1 MPVRAGPPSSSH
13 TGENSRGCVN
23 LSCISTGTK
32 SLILHRLS
40 TIRKADFII
49 VLQEGRV
56 AERGTHD
63 ELMARR
69 GLYHALVHT
78 QTKEMDELV
87 ENEEEEEHFETL
99 NEDDDESGEHYNLD
113 EVA

>member
-1 MPVRAGPPSSSH
+1 M
-13 TGENSRGCVN
+13 
-23 LSCISTGTK
+23 
-32 SLILHRLS
+32 ILHRLS
-40 TIRKADFII
+40 TIRKADLII
-49 VLQEGRV
+49 VLREGRV

-87 ENEEEEEHFETL
+87 ENEEEEEEHFSPL
-99 NEDDDESGEHYNLD
+99 NEDGDESGEHFNLD

>member
-1 MPVRAGPPSSSH
+1 MIV
-13 TGENSRGCVN
+13 
-23 LSCISTGTK
+23 
-32 SLILHRLS
+32 
-40 TIRKADFII
+40 

-56 AERGTHD
+56 AETGTHD

-99 NEDDDESGEHYNLD
+99 NEHDDESGEHYNLD

>member
-1 MPVRAGPPSSSH
+1 MIV
-13 TGENSRGCVN
+13 
-23 LSCISTGTK
+23 
-32 SLILHRLS
+32 
-40 TIRKADFII
+40 

-63 ELMARR
+63 ELMAMR
-69 GLYHALVHT
+69 GIYHALVHT

-87 ENEEEEEHFETL
+87 ENEEEEHFAPL
-99 NEDDDESGEHYNLD
+99 NEDDELLQGDESGEQYNLD

>member
-1 MPVRAGPPSSSH
+1 MIV
-13 TGENSRGCVN
+13 
-23 LSCISTGTK
+23 
-32 SLILHRLS
+32 
-40 TIRKADFII
+40 

-87 ENEEEEEHFETL
+87 ENEEEEEHFETW
-99 NEDDDESGEHYNLD
+99 NKDDDMQTDESGEHYIICMRLR
-113 EVA
+113 EGLSRGGRYC

>member
-1 MPVRAGPPSSSH
+1 M
-13 TGENSRGCVN
+13 
-23 LSCISTGTK
+23 
-32 SLILHRLS
+32 
-40 TIRKADFII
+40 
-49 VLQEGRV
+49 

-63 ELMARR
+63 ELMERK

-87 ENEEEEEHFETL
+87 ENEEEEEYFAPL
-99 NEDDDESGEHYNLD
+99 NEDDELLQGDESGERCIHCSNLD

>member
-1 MPVRAGPPSSSH
+1 M
-13 TGENSRGCVN
+13 
-23 LSCISTGTK
+23 
-32 SLILHRLS
+32 ILHRLS
-40 TIRKADFII
+40 TVRKADMIV

-78 QTKEMDELV
+78 QTEEMDELV

-99 NEDDDESGEHYNLD
+99 NEDDDESGEHYKLND
-113 EVA
+113 

>member
-1 MPVRAGPPSSSH
+1 M
-13 TGENSRGCVN
+13 
-23 LSCISTGTK
+23 
-32 SLILHRLS
+32 ILHRLS
-40 TIRKADFII
+40 TIRKADLII

-56 AERGTHD
+56 VERGTHG

-69 GLYHALVHT
+69 GLYHALIHS

-99 NEDDDESGEHYNLD
+99 NEDGDESGEH

>member
-1 MPVRAGPPSSSH
+1 M
-13 TGENSRGCVN
+13 
-23 LSCISTGTK
+23 
-32 SLILHRLS
+32 ILHRLS
-40 TIRKADFII
+40 TVRKADLIV

-78 QTKEMDELV
+78 QTKELDDLV

-99 NEDDDESGEHYNLD
+99 NEDDDESGEHYNLY